1 MLLMFTIFKYIC
13 NIRPKC
19 IHFCLQKKDNIWVI
33 EIRTIFSLLLIQE
46 ARTEG
51 GKLYVCVSY
60 EEGPQL
66 FLVKEMV

>member
-1 MLLMFTIFKYIC
+1 MYTLLFAK
-13 NIRPKC
+13 
-19 IHFCLQKKDNIWVI
+19 KKDNIWVI
-33 EIRTIFSLLLIQE
+33 EIRTIFLLLLIQE

-51 GKLYVCVSY
+51 GKLCVSC